1 MKNRNNIPQTE
12 KVLAA
17 DRIIHE
23 PARMV
28 ILSLLS
34 VVEEADFLFLINQTG
49 LTQGNLSSHISKL
62 EDTGFI
68 EVIKT
73 FRKKRP
79 RTILRLT
86 TEGAKKFRSYLDTM
100 QSFFDNILSD

>member
-1 MKNRNNIPQTE
+1 MKSRNNIPEIE
-12 KVLAA
+12 KVLSAN
-17 DRIIHE
+17 RIIHE

-62 EDTGFI
+62 ENAGFI
-68 EVIKT
+68 DVIKT

-86 TEGAKKFRSYLDTM
+86 TEGGKKFRSYLDTM
-100 QSFFDNILSD
+100 QGFFYNILTG